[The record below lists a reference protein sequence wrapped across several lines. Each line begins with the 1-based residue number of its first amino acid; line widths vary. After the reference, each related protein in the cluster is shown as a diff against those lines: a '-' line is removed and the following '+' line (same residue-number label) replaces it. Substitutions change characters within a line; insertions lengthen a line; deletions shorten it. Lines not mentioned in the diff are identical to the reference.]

1 MIRHSVPLLT
11 LQERGGG
18 EAAQQLDGQ
27 PAVARARAEHAAA
40 VLGNLVQFLGGD
52 GDAAQV
58 EVRQLGL
65 RPGTQPRQGKRGIC
79 SILHTALLGLLMK

>member
-1 MIRHSVPLLT
+1 M
-11 LQERGGG
+11 
-18 EAAQQLDGQ
+18 
-27 PAVARARAEHAAA
+27 ARARAEHAAA
-40 VLGNLVQFLGGD
+40 VLGNLVQFLG

-79 SILHTALLGLLMK
+79 SILHPALLG